1 MKKKRAPSGDSKNA
15 LLGDLESIRTLL
27 DEEARAEQDAA
38 DVPLLDDVV
47 EGALRLTEPPLE
59 AGMIFDPD
67 APGGLDDELFEAL
80 LGEGW
85 KQSAERILDQTR
97 ATIEEHRT
105 DWAPE
110 DTDELNE
117 ALKVRIDAALRKWLR
132 RLVLAHIDELRAEL
146 LAAAGAALEKE
157 VTRRLQTRRQSETKD
172 ARKAPD

>member
-27 DEEARAEQDAA
+27 DEEAQAEQDAA

-47 EGALRLTEPPLE
+47 EGALRLMEGPVE
-59 AGMIFDPD
+59 ARMIFDPD

-80 LGEGW
+80 LGEDW
-85 KQSAERILDQTR
+85 KQSAEHILDQTR
-97 ATIEEHRT
+97 ATIEDHRN

-117 ALKVRIDAALRKWLR
+117 ALKVRIDVTLRKWLR
-132 RLVLAHIDELRAEL
+132 GLVLAHIDELRAEL
-146 LAAAGAALEKE
+146 LAAAGATLEKE
-157 VTRRLQTRRQSETKD
+157 VKRRLQANARPETKD
-172 ARKAPD
+172 PTLE